1 MAKPQSLPDGS
12 QNLMRWDCIIPGKAG
27 GLWEGGAIPML
38 MEFSE
43 DYPSKPPKCSFKL
56 LDGKPLFHPNV
67 YPSGK
72 ICLNIINDDAK
83 GTWRAALTIKQV
95 LLAVQLLLDDV
106 NNADPAQTEAW
117 QVFSK
122 DQAEYKR
129 RVKAQVQRLQ
139 QAH

>member
-1 MAKPQSLPDGS
+1 MAK
-12 QNLMRWDCIIPGKAG
+12 RKK
-27 GLWEGGAIPML
+27 GAVVASDDLDEML
-38 MEFSE
+38 RPAE
-43 DYPSKPPKCSFKL
+43 DSDESF
-56 LDGKPLFHPNV
+56 DVGED
-67 YPSGK
+67 
-72 ICLNIINDDAK
+72 IINDDAK